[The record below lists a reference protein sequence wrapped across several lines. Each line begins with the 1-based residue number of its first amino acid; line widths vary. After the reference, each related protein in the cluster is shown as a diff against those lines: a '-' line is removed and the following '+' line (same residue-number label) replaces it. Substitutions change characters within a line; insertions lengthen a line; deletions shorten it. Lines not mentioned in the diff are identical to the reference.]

1 MSETGMKK
9 SVDPSTVSKAVK
21 KKEEAG
27 PKNGTHPY
35 DDILWCGGH
44 LLVDGG
50 IHDINVWIVD
60 PACPSLLIALNSLV
74 LDSFMGNE
82 ESPSKFRS
90 DNGLFIKKKTAYILI
105 AGVLASLVAVALLT
119 YYIGVNGSSSTGTTT
134 EGEGGGGDTD
144 TPKPPAKIT
153 DVRLPTHLKP
163 ELYVIRLLPFLE
175 PGNFTIDGH
184 IKIDFKCIE
193 DGSKNIT
200 LHSFDID
207 VNTESLVVKK
217 KGSDTPIGVESTNY
231 DKERE
236 FFITILSESLEK
248 KGVDYEME
256 MKFTGILGDNLKG
269 FYRSS
274 YKTEDTNE
282 LEYIAVTQFQPT
294 DARRAFP
301 CFDEPGLKAKF
312 KITIGLDRYTGY
324 VFDEFQESKPMST
337 YLVAMV
343 VSKFEHRD
351 ELTENQ
357 DETKFRIWARK
368 SAMDQTGFAKEIGPK
383 ILKYFEDFFGVKY
396 PLPKQD
402 MIAIPDFAAGAME
415 NWGLITYREIALLF
429 KEKVSSILSKQ
440 KIATVVSHELAH
452 QWFGN
457 LVTPKW
463 WTDLWLNEGFAS
475 YVEYLGVEAARP
487 ELKFMDQ
494 FVYVDLQHVFGIDAL
509 ESSHPISIPVKNPSE
524 INEIFDKISYSKG
537 ASIIRM
543 MQHFLTM
550 DSFKKGL
557 TKYLTELKFDAAEQ
571 DDLWRHLTEQAHID
585 EKLPKNCH
593 LVTITRNYEL
603 NTLSLTQ
610 ERFLLN
616 TNGKSNDTH
625 NYNIKANTPVIFNI
639 QETGYYRVNY
649 DDNTWNL
656 IVDNLKTKH
665 EDIHVTNRA
674 QIIDDALN
682 LARSG
687 RLDYNISLSVT
698 SYLAKENNYVP
709 WSSAL
714 TGMSY
719 LEKML
724 RRTAAYGNFK
734 EYIKKLITPIY
745 NDLGYE
751 PKDTDNH
758 LEKLLRVKVID
769 WACKVGLED
778 CLNRVKGD
786 FDTWKASPDIN
797 KIGVDIRSKVY
808 CYAIAEGSQDEWEFL
823 WRQYLQSD
831 VASDKVIMLS
841 ALSCTKEIWLLNRY
855 LQRAIDPKS
864 GIRKQD
870 GNGIISSIARKTIG
884 RDLAFDFIRQNWDK
898 IANYYSQ
905 LLQFKKSHEHEF
917 SSATR
922 TAEQA
927 IEITKNNIAWMDSSY
942 KTIQEWLNK

>member
-1 MSETGMKK
+1 MIAFPTYFF
-9 SVDPSTVSKAVK
+9 VF
-21 KKEEAG
+21 
-27 PKNGTHPY
+27 
-35 DDILWCGGH
+35 
-44 LLVDGG
+44 
-50 IHDINVWIVD
+50 
-60 PACPSLLIALNSLV
+60 LIFVIQFHIPL
-74 LDSFMGNE
+74 
-82 ESPSKFRS
+82 
-90 DNGLFIKKKTAYILI
+90 
-105 AGVLASLVAVALLT
+105 
-119 YYIGVNGSSSTGTTT
+119 GSN
-134 EGEGGGGDTD
+134 
-144 TPKPPAKIT
+144 IT

-248 KGVDYEME
+248 GVDYEME

-312 KITIGLDRYTGY
+312 KITIGRLPDMESISNMPKKNEIKGLDRYTGY

-357 DETKFRIWARK
+357 DKTKFRIWARK

-585 EKLPKNCH
+585 EKLPKTVTVKNIMDTWT
-593 LVTITRNYEL
+593 LQMGYPVVTITRNYEL

-625 NYNIKANTPVIFNI
+625 NYSWWIPLTFTTPGRDFDNTYNEAWLKKDEKSKQINLPIDIKANTPVIFNI

-656 IVDNLKTKH
+656 IVDNLKTTH

-786 FDTWKASPDIN
+786 FDTWKASPDTN

-898 IANYYSQ
+898 IANYYSRAAFSFSGIIQ
-905 LLQFKKSHEHEF
+905 SIMADRNTEFELEELLQFKKSHEHEF